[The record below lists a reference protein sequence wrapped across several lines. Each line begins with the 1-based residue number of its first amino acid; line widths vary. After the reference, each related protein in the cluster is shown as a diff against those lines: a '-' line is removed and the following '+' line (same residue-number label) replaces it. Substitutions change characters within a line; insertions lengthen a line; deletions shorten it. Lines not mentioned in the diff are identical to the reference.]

1 LHNEDEIKKKDI
13 RVGDTIKIQRAGDVI
28 PQVVSVDVSKRNKYS
43 KKYVFPIKCL
53 CGAETKKEFSQ
64 STKKYDAVRRCTKGY
79 DCIFTAKEKL
89 KHIVSK
95 DAFNIDGLGKKVI
108 EQFWDLDLVKKPSDI
123 FDLDYDKIRKLEG
136 WGELS
141 INNLK
146 KAITKSKS
154 ISLDKFIFSIGV
166 RHIGQENAKILASFF
181 GSIKEFTKLFNN
193 KSRKQI
199 LINLVDLNGIGET
212 QIESINNFFLNKI
225 NTEIIKELI
234 HKLSINNYTFQNT
247 DGKFSNKRLMF
258 TGGFQEMSRS
268 EAKAIAENNGGKVLG
283 SISQKLDFLIV
294 GGTRPT
300 KKKIDQAKKLNI
312 KIILEKEWNTIL
324 NS

>member
-1 LHNEDEIKKKDI
+1 M
-13 RVGDTIKIQRAGDVI
+13 
-28 PQVVSVDVSKRNKYS
+28 
-43 KKYVFPIKCL
+43 
-53 CGAETKKEFSQ
+53 
-64 STKKYDAVRRCTKGY
+64 
-79 DCIFTAKEKL
+79 
-89 KHIVSK
+89 
-95 DAFNIDGLGKKVI
+95 
-108 EQFWDLDLVKKPSDI
+108 
-123 FDLDYDKIRKLEG
+123 
-136 WGELS
+136 
-141 INNLK
+141 
-146 KAITKSKS
+146 
-154 ISLDKFIFSIGV
+154 
-166 RHIGQENAKILASFF
+166 RHIGQENAKILAGFF

-258 TGGFQEMSRS
+258 TGGFQKMSRS